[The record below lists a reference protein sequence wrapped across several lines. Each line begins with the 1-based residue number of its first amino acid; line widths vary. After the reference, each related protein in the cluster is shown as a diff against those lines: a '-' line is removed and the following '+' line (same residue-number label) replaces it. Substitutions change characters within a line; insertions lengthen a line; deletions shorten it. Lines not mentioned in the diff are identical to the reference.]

1 MYTFWIYL
9 IALLVA
15 LPSAV
20 LGGFLLLRK
29 SMMVSDAISHA
40 ILPGLVIG
48 FLVTKSV
55 YSPVV
60 LVLAAVFGVLTILM
74 IDWLHQ
80 GTQIKKDASIGITYT
95 FLFAV
100 GVLLIANFTSGNT
113 ELDQEC
119 ILYGDIGST
128 PLNTLILGGFQLGP
142 KAVWILGGINV
153 LVGLVV
159 FIGWRA
165 LTLSSFDAVFAHT
178 IGLKPKTW
186 NLILMTLVAVCIVS
200 AFDIVGAILI
210 ISFLSAP
217 SCAAFL
223 FGKNS
228 KSYIALCV
236 LFGLINTLLGLV
248 ISFEFDLILSG
259 TLALTHGGL
268 FLLTFLG
275 HRIWKSII
283 A

>member
-1 MYTFWIYL
+1 MYTIWIYI

-15 LPSAV
+15 VPSAV

-29 SMMVSDAISHA
+29 SMMVSDAISHS
-40 ILPGLVIG
+40 ILPGLVLG

-55 YSPVV
+55 YSPLV
-60 LVLAAVFGVLTILM
+60 LVLASLFGVLTILL
-74 IDWLHQ
+74 IDWLHKE
-80 GTQIKKDASIGITYT
+80 TQIKKEASIGIAYT

-128 PLNTLILGGFQLGP
+128 PLDTLIINGYWLGP
-142 KAVWILGGINV
+142 KAVWVLGGINL
-153 LVGLVV
+153 LVAVV
-159 FIGWRA
+159 VTIGWRA
-165 LTLSSFDAVFAHT
+165 LTLSSFDEVFAET
-178 IGLKPKTW
+178 IGLRPKTW

-223 FGKNS
+223 FGNNS
-228 KSYIALCV
+228 RSYIGLCV
-236 LFGLINTLLGLV
+236 LFGVVNTVLGLV
-248 ISFEFDLILSG
+248 ISFQFDLILSG

-268 FLLTFLG
+268 FLLTFG
-275 HRIWKSII
+275 VSRIWKSTV